1 MVLIFLISINN
12 VRSLFADESGRKKLY
27 QSADMVILLVNKA
40 MKGTYGMCKYNLF
53 GQDIDGDYRLVV
65 LKASY
70 GKKKFSPS
78 LIIFS
83 EV

>member
-1 MVLIFLISINN
+1 MVLIFLVSINS

-27 QSADMVILLVNKA
+27 QSADMVILLVNEA

-53 GQDIDGDYRLVV
+53 GQDIDRDYRLEV

-70 GKKKFSPS
+70 GKKQFFTFSYN
-78 LIIFS
+78 IF
-83 EV
+83 